1 MFFIR
6 STYFVNIWTKLWRL
20 ILSDLRVLQALN
32 FRTICVNL
40 HKSDKFSCHTL
51 GQMVTKY
58 IDLTKNNL
66 LKPRKPWGNPET
78 TSRLTL
84 FPRLEKRF
92 ENEMTSSRHGS
103 RSAQVVLCQ
112 INISCHQFT
121 QWKYIDRLCQI
132 YTNCSEIQTTSFA
145 SFQFRTICKSD
156 KISRHILG

>member
-1 MFFIR
+1 
-6 STYFVNIWTKLWRL
+6 
-20 ILSDLRVLQALN
+20 
-32 FRTICVNL
+32 
-40 HKSDKFSCHTL
+40 
-51 GQMVTKY
+51 MVTKY
-58 IDLTKNNL
+58 VDLTKNNL

-121 QWKYIDRLCQI
+121 QNTLTDYVRFTQI
-132 YTNCSEIQTTSFA
+132 VLKFKPQVLQVFNSEQFVNLTKSVAIFWVNRWQSMLIWQRITCSYQINWWIFGQSIV
-145 SFQFRTICKSD
+145 RYHK
-156 KISRHILG
+156 GWN